1 MVYGSNYKLSTVV
14 SSLPNDNIE
23 YEYNSENLITKI
35 TNFNG
40 DHPVM
45 RTYEYNSDQKLIKA
59 TFSIGGDTSTRYY
72 NYNLDGTIEFQYFD
86 SFGDIY
92 NHGTILLNN
101 NGDIIEIK
109 IYADRMNNMLSDK

>member
-1 MVYGSNYKLSTVV
+1 
-14 SSLPNDNIE
+14 
-23 YEYNSENLITKI
+23 
-35 TNFNG
+35 
-40 DHPVM
+40 M